1 MAESKLIINV
11 AAKVDSA
18 KQEIKSVGNSMEQLD
33 KQVKKVD
40 KSFNLWDESMKKS
53 RADYKKQAVDMLAGA
68 FSIYAIGTAI
78 SKTVSLAMEADGH
91 AATTLKGISDTW
103 KEIKTDLAGALVDTL
118 SPALDNI
125 YKQLVKIRD
134 WADQRAKENKINAAI
149 ETKNLS
155 GLSNAELIAGW
166 KLHSTTSDADW
177 SARQDIA
184 KEARNRYMAAT
195 GDFSGYHIDTYMT
208 YDNETKG
215 LKQLEA
221 ALRSVEAEEKL
232 VAKAAEDAAAAQAHQ
247 AQLSDDYASF
257 LKTYGAASSEYLE
270 STYQGVIDQAQAW
283 IDSGDKT
290 EEEITYLNEIIE
302 TYKKKIESLKPV
314 LEEVATATF
323 EAFEYEGVSSFLE
336 RYENSLRSQE
346 DLYMDVVRE
355 AENLRDNY
363 SEQEEQYQRLTNIAE
378 AYRQKISDIKDEA
391 KRSAQ
396 GTVNSLQDIGN
407 VASIT
412 LGSISTILSS
422 YNSESEAAFEA
433 NKANNIAQAIM
444 NTATGATTAYKE
456 YGWPVGAAMAA
467 LITAAGMAQVT
478 SIQNQEYTSMATG
491 GIVDRPTH
499 ALIGEGGEKEVVS
512 PLSKLS
518 EYIKDAVEPSAGQ
531 INIVVNV
538 DGGSSKSVA
547 EDVYY
552 AIERAQKTG
561 ALPKWR
567 HV

>member
-40 KSFNLWDESMKKS
+40 KSFNLWDESIKKS
-53 RADYKKQAVDMLAGA
+53 RDDYKKQAVDMLAGA

-78 SKTVSLAMEADGH
+78 SKTVKLAMESDAH

-103 KEIKTDLAGALVDTL
+103 KDIKTDLAGALMDTV
-118 SPALDNI
+118 SPALENL

-134 WADQRAKENKINAAI
+134 WADRTANEKRRDAAI
-149 ETKNLS
+149 DTNNLAA
-155 GLSNAELIAGW
+155 LSNDDLLAAW
-166 KLHSTTSDADW
+166 SQHATTDDEDW
-177 SARQDIA
+177 FMRQKIG
-184 KEARNRYMAAT
+184 KEVEARYLKAT
-195 GDFSGYHIDTYMT
+195 GNPTKITTYMST
-208 YDNETKG
+208 NEDTKG
-215 LKQLEA
+215 YKELLNVLTEIQ
-221 ALRSVEAEEKL
+221 SVEDDL
-232 VAKAAEDAAAAQAHQ
+232 AKSAQDAADAQAYQ
-247 AQLSDDYASF
+247 MKLSEDYASF

-314 LEEVATATF
+314 LEEVATATS

-336 RYENSLRSQE
+336 RYENSLRTQE

-378 AYRQKISDIKDEA
+378 AYRQKIADIKDEA

-478 SIQNQEYTSMATG
+478 SIQNQEYTSMASG

>member
-40 KSFNLWDESMKKS
+40 KSFNLWDESIKKS
-53 RADYKKQAVDMLAGA
+53 RDDYKKQAVDMLAGA

-78 SKTVSLAMEADGH
+78 SKTVKLAMESDAH

-103 KEIKTDLAGALVDTL
+103 KDIKTDLAGALMDTV
-118 SPALDNI
+118 SPALENL

-134 WADQRAKENKINAAI
+134 WADRTANEKRRDAAI
-149 ETKNLS
+149 DTNNLAA
-155 GLSNAELIAGW
+155 LSNDDLLAAW
-166 KLHSTTSDADW
+166 SQHATTDDEDW
-177 SARQDIA
+177 FMRQKIG
-184 KEARNRYMAAT
+184 KEVEARYLKAT
-195 GDFSGYHIDTYMT
+195 GNPTKITTYMNT
-208 YDNETKG
+208 NEDTKG
-215 LKQLEA
+215 YKELFNVLTAIQ
-221 ALRSVEAEEKL
+221 SVEDDL
-232 VAKAAEDAAAAQAHQ
+232 AKSAQDAADAQAHQ
-247 AQLSDDYASF
+247 AKLSEDYASF

-314 LEEVATATF
+314 LEEVATATS

-336 RYENSLRSQE
+336 RYENSLRTQE

-378 AYRQKISDIKDEA
+378 AYRQKIADIKDEA

-478 SIQNQEYTSMATG
+478 SIQNQEYTSMASG

>member
-40 KSFNLWDESMKKS
+40 KSFNLWDESIKKS
-53 RADYKKQAVDMLAGA
+53 RDDYKKQAVDMLAGA

-78 SKTVSLAMEADGH
+78 SKTVKLAMESDAH

-103 KEIKTDLAGALVDTL
+103 KDIKTDLAGALMDTV
-118 SPALDNI
+118 SPALENL

-134 WADQRAKENKINAAI
+134 WADRTANEKRRDAAI
-149 ETKNLS
+149 DTNNLAA
-155 GLSNAELIAGW
+155 LSNDDLLAAW
-166 KLHSTTSDADW
+166 SQHATTDDEDW
-177 SARQDIA
+177 FMRQKIG
-184 KEARNRYMAAT
+184 KEVEARYLKAT
-195 GDFSGYHIDTYMT
+195 GNPTKITTYMNT
-208 YDNETKG
+208 NEDTKG
-215 LKQLEA
+215 YKELFNVLTAIQ
-221 ALRSVEAEEKL
+221 SVEDDL
-232 VAKAAEDAAAAQAHQ
+232 AKSAQDAADAQAHQ
-247 AQLSDDYASF
+247 AKLSEDYASF

-314 LEEVATATF
+314 LEEVATATS

-336 RYENSLRSQE
+336 RYENSLRTQE

-378 AYRQKISDIKDEA
+378 AYRQKIADIKDEA